1 MEVAMK
7 LFPAMLLAVV
17 LHSATGIPASGQPV
31 LTGEWI
37 GGYETNGNYIAMKA
51 RFKSEASTL
60 SGALELPQLRETNVP
75 LTQVRFTAPQVH
87 FELPRGNGPLVFE
100 GKLSGDAITGSIE
113 YEKQRG
119 TFHLVRT
126 VTVDPKVLE
135 MYLGEYQLGQD
146 HYVSVSKTH
155 DFEPFGG
162 IRFTESDLSSPM
174 IRFGKLFP
182 ASETAFFAGPA
193 RWVPYPVEVNVTF
206 VRDEQGQ
213 VTALKWKPQGGA
225 EVLARRVTRQTCREV
240 EVKYT
245 NGTVTL
251 AATLTLPLTKGPH
264 PAVVLISGSDGYTRM
279 KGLPQFFAQ
288 HGIAALSYDKRGKGE
303 STGDFETATLNDFV
317 GDVSAGV
324 RFLQTRP
331 EINSK
336 QVGVWGISNGGWI
349 APCVAT
355 RTPDVAFVILHAGPA
370 VTPTAQ
376 GRMEL
381 VNTMP
386 LRGFT
391 PAEIEKAKVY
401 QDLYV
406 AAMRSDAAYEK
417 LRAEYEK
424 LRASGVR
431 WAWNP
436 GPKEALQRQG
446 RRNFIDF
453 DPVPVLEKVRCPVLA
468 FFGEK
473 DVLVPP
479 EGNVGPMEAA
489 LKKAGN
495 KDVTIK
501 VLPGANHRFE
511 VAGTGARDFGT
522 TGKSVPGYYDVMIE
536 WIKKRTGQSKEAVE
550 PSGERAIATNH
561 DSQIVPVAE
570 NGHAVQPDRRPWPFR

>member
-1 MEVAMK
+1 MK
-7 LFPAMLLAVV
+7 LPMTLVPVLFILWSLPTPAF
-17 LHSATGIPASGQPV
+17 GQPAPI
-31 LTGEWI
+31 GEWI
-37 GGYETNGNYIAMKA
+37 GGYETNGNYVAMKA
-51 RFKSEASTL
+51 RFKSEADAL
-60 SGALELPQLRETNVP
+60 SGALDLPELRETTVA
-75 LTQVRFTAPQVH
+75 LTQVRFAAPQVH
-87 FELPRGNGPLVFE
+87 FELSRGNGPLIFE
-100 GKLSGDAITGSIE
+100 GKLSGEAMTGSIE
-113 YEKQRG
+113 YGKQRG

-135 MYLGEYQLGQD
+135 QYLGDYQIGPD
-146 HYVSVSKTH
+146 HFVTVRKTE

-162 IRFTESDLSSPM
+162 IRFSESDASSPA

-193 RWVPYPVEVNVTF
+193 RWVPYPVDVNVTF
-206 VRDEQGQ
+206 VKDDPGR
-213 VTALKWKPQGGA
+213 VTALKWKPKGGR
-225 EVLARRVTRQTCREV
+225 EVLAKQVTRQTCREG
-240 EVKYT
+240 EVKFA
-245 NGTVTL
+245 NGAVML

-264 PAVVLISGSDGYTRM
+264 PAVVLISGSDGYTRFRS
-279 KGLPQFFAQ
+279 GLPQFFAQ

-303 STGDFETATLNDFV
+303 STGDFETATLDDFV

-324 RFLQTRP
+324 RFLLARP
-331 EINSK
+331 EIRPK

-355 RTPDVAFVILHAGPA
+355 RTPDVAFLVLHAAPA

-391 PAEIEKAKVY
+391 PEEIEKAKVY

-406 AAMRSDAAYEK
+406 EAMRSDAAYEK
-417 LRAEYEK
+417 LRAEYDK
-424 LRASGVR
+424 VRASGAR
-431 WAWNP
+431 WAWDP
-436 GPKEALQRQG
+436 GPKEALQQRWI
-446 RRNFIDF
+446 RNFMDF

-489 LKKAGN
+489 LKKGGN
-495 KDVTIK
+495 QDVTIK

-522 TGKSVPGYYDVMIE
+522 SGKSVSGYYDVMVE
-536 WIKKRTGQSKEAVE
+536 WIKARTSSGAGRPKR
-550 PSGERAIATNH
+550 
-561 DSQIVPVAE
+561 
-570 NGHAVQPDRRPWPFR
+570 